1 MKKEKNYVKGNLPER
16 KYGKPLHPYSKRV
29 GSHAEMM
36 KKHYK
41 INVPVNASDKITHTK
56 GTNSRQ
62 GKPGVTMKS
71 TIDLTNV
78 NNTQQS
84 SCDAMW
90 IPCLGLRKEDEKI
103 LQSSRAWLNDSL
115 INSTH
120 NLLRRQFP
128 NIKGLANSQ
137 YVAAKKS
144 PQCSLTS
151 DCIQIHQSE
160 HSHWVVSSVSNGKI
174 TVYDSMLPNITLQ
187 LSCQLLH
194 LYGDKED
201 VHKPIRVTVTMC
213 QQQMG
218 ESDCGLFAISSYRW
232 LVWTQNHVLSTWTPC
247 IVHVIIMHC
256 SRDQHVT
263 LAREQCVYCSRD
275 NPSVSCIVHVM
286 STWCHVLF
294 T

>member
-1 MKKEKNYVKGNLPER
+1 
-16 KYGKPLHPYSKRV
+16 
-29 GSHAEMM
+29 
-36 KKHYK
+36 
-41 INVPVNASDKITHTK
+41 
-56 GTNSRQ
+56 
-62 GKPGVTMKS
+62 MKS

-90 IPCLGLRKEDEKI
+90 IPCLGQRKEDEKI
-103 LQSSRAWLNDSL
+103 LQSSHAWLNDSL

-120 NLLRRQFP
+120 NLLRRQSP

-151 DCIQIHQSE
+151 DCIQIHQSG

-174 TVYDSMLPNITLQ
+174 TVYDSMLPNITSQ

-213 QQQMG
+213 QQQTG
-218 ESDCGLFAISSYRW
+218 ESDCGLFAIANALALAKDVSLQNIKFLQSHMRSHLHQCFENQLLTMFPHEITEH
-232 LVWTQNHVLSTWTPC
+232 LVQSKTF
-247 IVHVIIMHC
+247 II
-256 SRDQHVT
+256 S
-263 LAREQCVYCSRD
+263 
-275 NPSVSCIVHVM
+275 
-286 STWCHVLF
+286 
-294 T
+294 

>member
-41 INVPVNASDKITHTK
+41 INAPVNASDKITHTK

-128 NIKGLANSQ
+128 NIKGLTNSQ

-218 ESDCGLFAISSYRW
+218 ESDCGLFAIANALALAKDVSLQNIKFLQSHMRSHLHQRFKNQLLTMFPHETTEH
-232 LVWTQNHVLSTWTPC
+232 LVQ
-247 IVHVIIMHC
+247 
-256 SRDQHVT
+256 
-263 LAREQCVYCSRD
+263 
-275 NPSVSCIVHVM
+275 
-286 STWCHVLF
+286 
-294 T
+294 